1 MNFDYVDRVLLANA
15 VEQVI
20 VDLKLTI
27 SEQECEYDEADPD
40 LLHQL
45 DEFENLRKKLKV

>member
-1 MNFDYVDRVLLANA
+1 MNFDYADRVLLANA
-15 VEQVI
+15 LDQVI

-27 SEQECEYDEADPD
+27 SEQEFDYDEADPD

-45 DEFENLRKKLKV
+45 EAFENLRSRLKV